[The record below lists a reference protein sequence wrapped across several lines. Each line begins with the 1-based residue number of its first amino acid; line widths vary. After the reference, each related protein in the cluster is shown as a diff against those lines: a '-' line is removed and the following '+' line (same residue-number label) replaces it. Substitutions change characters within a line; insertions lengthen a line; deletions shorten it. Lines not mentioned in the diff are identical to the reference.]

1 MRTKIVSSLLRVIE
15 ENALASHGRVSDCCF
30 TRDVRSSIDFNRT
43 LQSVVGSVAIGVG
56 AAYPG
61 DCVQFD
67 SAITHRPTILSSE
80 VCVRTNCHCPEAD
93 AG

>member
-1 MRTKIVSSLLRVIE
+1 MRTKIGSSLLRLMIE

-30 TRDVRSSIDFNRT
+30 TRDVRSSIDFNRA
-43 LQSVVGSVAIGVG
+43 LQS
-56 AAYPG
+56 G
-61 DCVQFD
+61 DCVQCD
-67 SAITHRPTILSSE
+67 SAITHRLTILSSE